1 MKTLA
6 LTLALIFGLTLTGST
21 SNTEVSKDK
30 NKNRRNTE
38 LKRSVNKQVQ
48 KHIFFPQSKEEAFE
62 GSADV
67 MFQVYPDGDVRVILI
82 KTKNPLLEKFIENQA
97 KKMKVGK
104 DEVVIGEVFRY
115 RFSFQKSEK

>member
-1 MKTLA
+1 
-6 LTLALIFGLTLTGST
+6 
-21 SNTEVSKDK
+21 
-30 NKNRRNTE
+30 
-38 LKRSVNKQVQ
+38 
-48 KHIFFPQSKEEAFE
+48 
-62 GSADV
+62 
-67 MFQVYPDGDVRVILI
+67 VRVILI